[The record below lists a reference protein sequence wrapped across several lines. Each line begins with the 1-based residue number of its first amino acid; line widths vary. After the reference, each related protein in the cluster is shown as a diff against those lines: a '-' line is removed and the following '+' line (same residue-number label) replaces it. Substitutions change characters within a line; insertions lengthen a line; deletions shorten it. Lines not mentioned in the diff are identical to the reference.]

1 MVVAEWRSEF
11 RFELLSTLIYAF
23 DRDRPTMFYLN
34 DRNGGKKKIDLRE
47 IHTVTFYSPT
57 TQRGD
62 KTSNFEYAKGCT
74 LSPKEVTNDRT
85 LCYVQEEVQIPREHL

>member
-1 MVVAEWRSEF
+1 MIEMVE
-11 RFELLSTLIYAF
+11 
-23 DRDRPTMFYLN
+23 
-34 DRNGGKKKIDLRE
+34 KKIDLRE

-85 LCYVQEEVQIPREHL
+85 LCYVQEEVRIPREHL